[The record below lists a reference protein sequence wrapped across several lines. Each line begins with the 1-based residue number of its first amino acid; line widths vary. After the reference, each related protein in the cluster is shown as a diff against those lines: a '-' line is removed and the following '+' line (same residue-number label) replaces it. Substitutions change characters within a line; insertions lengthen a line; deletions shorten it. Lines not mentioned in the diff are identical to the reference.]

1 MKNGKEYIV
10 VNVRPKDYKVEDTRS
25 KKPLTFKN
33 NNDTG
38 SMILQEIDEIKF
50 NNKYDG
56 ERNTLSYFS
65 PNNVG
70 ILLSVANKS
79 LNKAKLIFNESL
91 NPQKVD
97 HRLNSKEGEKLEKIK
112 HDSHITYDFIENI
125 QISLVFGYTALETF
139 ANLSIP
145 NNYKYEPGV
154 NHKGIEE
161 VYDKEAVER
170 WIPLRDK
177 ISIILTDIYSTI
189 PIKKKK
195 IWNDFMRFE
204 ELRNEIIHQK
214 TINETNFYK
223 KYFTSKFFKVCST
236 PEEIIKFFFEERKDK
251 TTTNPLWPWVIS
263 SKNEFPVSRE
273 YNPQNFE
280 LVGNLYEGKF
290 NK

>member
-1 MKNGKEYIV
+1 MKDSKEYIV
-10 VNVRPKDYKVEDTRS
+10 VNVRPEDYIVPDIRS
-25 KKPLTFKN
+25 KKPLTYKN

-38 SMILQEIDEIKF
+38 AMVLQEVDEIKF
-50 NNKYDG
+50 NNKFEG

-79 LNKAKLIFNESL
+79 LDEAKQIFNESL

-97 HRLNSKEGEKLEKIK
+97 HRLTSKKGGKLDNIK
-112 HDSHITYDFIENI
+112 LDSCITYDFIESI

-145 NNYKYEPGV
+145 NNYKYQPGA

-161 VYDKEAVER
+161 IYDKDAIER
-170 WIPLRDK
+170 WVPLRDK
-177 ISIILTDIYSTI
+177 ISNILTEVYSTV
-189 PIKKKK
+189 PIKKNKV
-195 IWNDFMRFE
+195 WNDFIRFE

-214 TINETNFYK
+214 TINETSFYK
-223 KYFTSKFFKVCST
+223 KYFKSNFFKVCST
-236 PEEIIKFFFEERKDK
+236 PEEVIKFFYEERKDK
-251 TTTNPLWPWVIS
+251 YTTNPLWPWVIN
-263 SKNEFPVSRE
+263 SKNDFPISRE

-280 LVGNLYEGKF
+280 LVGNVFEGKF
-290 NK
+290 KK